1 MRIRINARE
10 KQKMAECTKEV
21 DPQSLEALKLYEA
34 QFFGFTPQTCML
46 RVYSAFQESLYDI
59 LVTVEAVFVKK
70 FGGADPPPKLC
81 QQARE
86 CSEKLLKFLRE
97 RIQRLSSRMESLLVN
112 NVLSVPQ
119 NVLLPDD
126 QPHKKYPQGVKQLL
140 KLENEL
146 AELQQSY
153 QAEVCARQALMAEL
167 EEQREVQ
174 EQLDGLLKW
183 IAELRHTW
191 MQGGMGSVQDSFT
204 LMTQTVKNLQDIM
217 KDITRKSKGLEEL

>member
-10 KQKMAECTKEV
+10 KQKMAQCTNEV

-70 FGGADPPPKLC
+70 FASILAYGV
-81 QQARE
+81 
-86 CSEKLLKFLRE
+86 
-97 RIQRLSSRMESLLVN
+97 LLVN

-191 MQGGMGSVQDSFT
+191 MQGGMGTVQDSFT
-204 LMTQTVKNLQDIM
+204 LMTQTVKNLQEIM